1 MFMEFN
7 NGVIVILPN
16 GEYCIEEASEINSRH
31 WGCFKEIEKKL
42 NLNSNYGT
50 DAMEHAWFL
59 ARNGIISIQVA
70 KRIDFCII
78 VSPIVDKISE
88 NQLNKFNE
96 IIKNNFSDIEGFGVD
111 LVNDS
116 EHKVVEIEG
125 QYQFDYDGLSQI
137 FGFDACKSHKKL

>member
-16 GEYCIEEASEINSRH
+16 GEYYIEEASEINSRH
-31 WGCFKEIEKKL
+31 WCCFKEIEKKI
-42 NLNSNYGT
+42 NLNSNYET
-50 DAMEHAWFL
+50 DVMEHAWFL

-70 KRIDFCII
+70 KRIDFYII

-96 IIKNNFSDIEGFGVD
+96 IIKNNFSDIESFEVD
-111 LVNDS
+111 LVNGLD
-116 EHKVVEIEG
+116 HKVVEIEG
-125 QYQFDYDGLSQI
+125 HYQFDYDGLSQI
-137 FGFDACKSHKKL
+137 FGFNACKSHKRL